1 MSWVSHCYQRRTR
14 EGWPY
19 NLYTTIHRQ
28 TREECYTLVRQM
40 AEAVGIN
47 GCQLLFSIRELKKCS
62 MAYFMDDA
70 N

>member
-1 MSWVSHCYQRRTR
+1 M
-14 EGWPY
+14 
-19 NLYTTIHRQ
+19 YTTIHRQ